1 CWSVKMRYSPSL
13 KGFFPETINYPNLP
27 QDLVTISDADYQ
39 LVMQKQ
45 SEGKSF
51 LLLQNGEFSFFDSVL
66 TDEQIQE
73 IRYAAYVKESD
84 PLFFKWQRG
93 EATKEDW
100 LAKVE
105 EIKARHS

>member
-1 CWSVKMRYSPSL
+1 MRYSPSL
-13 KGFFPETINYPNLP
+13 KGFFPQTINYPNLP
-27 QDLVTISDADYQ
+27 QDLVTISDANYQ

-51 LLLQNGEFSFFDSVL
+51 DFLQNGEFVFFDPIV
-66 TDEQIQE
+66 TDEQKEQM
-73 IRYAAYVKESD
+73 RRNAYVKESD

-100 LAKVE
+100 LSKVE
-105 EIKARHS
+105 EIKARQP